1 MLKISRILSFVL
13 ILLLIIPFSSSASE
27 AELSNSSVSAQHAY
41 IYIPQLGTSIYEK
54 AADER
59 HAMASTTKIMTA
71 LVALEN
77 SELDRIVKISD
88 KAVGIEGSSV
98 YLKAGDDY
106 YMKDLLYAMLLQ
118 SANDAAAAIAIEIG
132 GSIEGFSSM
141 MNEKA
146 SSMGLN
152 DTHFDNP
159 HGLDGKE
166 HYTTAREL
174 ALITAEALKNPT
186 FKSIVS
192 TYRKT
197 ISTVDGERVRTVVNH
212 NKMLLLYD
220 GAIGVKTGFTKKTG
234 RCLVTAAEKD
244 GLTLI
249 SVTLNAPS
257 DWNDHTKM
265 LNYGFER
272 YENRLLAEVGEF
284 SYEIPVIN
292 GEKEA
297 VRATNTEEASVIL
310 QKGSQVS
317 KRIELDR
324 FACAP
329 IKKGDVLGHISFE
342 YEDGKEIKVPL
353 VANTDIGEIKYKKGL
368 FGFLDPSNN
377 YGKQ

>member
-1 MLKISRILSFVL
+1 MLKFSKIISFVL
-13 ILLLIIPFSSSASE
+13 ILLLAIPFYSHALE
-27 AELSNSSVSAQHAY
+27 TELGNFSVSAQHAY
-41 IYIPQLGTSIYEK
+41 VYIPQLNTSIYEK
-54 AADER
+54 AANER

-77 SELDRIVKISD
+77 CELDRVVKITEE
-88 KAVGIEGSSV
+88 AVGIEGSSI
-98 YLKAGDDY
+98 YLKAGDEY
-106 YMKDLLYAMLLQ
+106 YMKDLIYALLLQ
-118 SANDAAAAIAIEIG
+118 SANDAATAIAIEVG

-146 SSMGLN
+146 FSMNLK
-152 DTHFDNP
+152 DTHFENP
-159 HGLDGKE
+159 HGLDAKD

-244 GLTLI
+244 GLTII

-265 LNYGFER
+265 LNYGFDR
-272 YENRLLAEVGEF
+272 YENRVLADIGEL
-284 SYEIPVIN
+284 SYEIPVVN
-292 GEKEA
+292 GDRDS
-297 VRATNTEEASVIL
+297 VRCENNTEASVIL
-310 QKGSQVS
+310 KKGDQVT
-317 KRIELDR
+317 KKIELNR
-324 FACAP
+324 FVTAP
-329 IKKGDVLGHISFE
+329 IKKGEVLGHISFE
-342 YEDGKEIKVPL
+342 YGNGKEIRVPL
-353 VANTDIGEIKYKKGL
+353 LASMDINEIKYKKGL
-368 FGFLDPSNN
+368 FGFLNPSDN
-377 YGKQ
+377 YG

>member
-1 MLKISRILSFVL
+1 MLKISKILSLV
-13 ILLLIIPFSSSASE
+13 ILLALVLSFSSFASE
-27 AELSNSSVSAQHAY
+27 HSLNDGAISANHAY
-41 IYIPQLGTSIYEK
+41 LYIPNLNLTVYEK
-54 AADER
+54 ASDER

-98 YLKAGDDY
+98 YLKAGDEY
-106 YMKDLLYAMLLQ
+106 YMKDLLYALLLQ

-146 SSMGLN
+146 RSMNLK
-152 DTHFDNP
+152 DTHFENP
-159 HGLDGKE
+159 HGLDSE
-166 HYTTAREL
+166 NHYTTAREL
-174 ALITAEALKNPT
+174 ALITAEALQNPT

-197 ISTVDGERVRTVVNH
+197 ISTVDGECARTVVNH
-212 NKMLLLYD
+212 NKMLLLYE

-257 DWNDHTKM
+257 DWNDHTKL
-265 LNYGFER
+265 LNYGFDL

-284 SYEIPVIN
+284 SYEVPVIN
-292 GEKEA
+292 GQKET
-297 VRATNTEEASVIL
+297 VRCTNTEEASAIMK
-310 QKGSQVS
+310 KGSQVQ
-317 KRIELDR
+317 KKIELDR
-324 FACAP
+324 FVSAP

-342 YEDGKEIKVPL
+342 YENGKEIKIPL
-353 VANTDIGEIKYKKGL
+353 VANMDIDEIKYKKGL
-368 FGFLDPSNN
+368 FGLFKSER
-377 YGKQ
+377 

>member
-13 ILLLIIPFSSSASE
+13 ILLLLIPFSSSATE
-27 AELSNSSVSAQHAY
+27 TELRDSSISAQHAY
-41 IYIPQLGTSIYEK
+41 IYIPQLDTSIYEK

-71 LVALEN
+71 LVALE
-77 SELDRIVKISD
+77 SCELDRVVKIDSA
-88 KAVGIEGSSV
+88 AVGIEGSSV
-98 YLKAGDDY
+98 YLKTGDEY
-106 YMKDLLYAMLLQ
+106 YMKDLLYALLLQ
-118 SANDAAAAIAIEIG
+118 SANDAAAAIAIEVG

-146 SSMGLN
+146 ASMNLK
-152 DTHFDNP
+152 DTHFENP
-159 HGLDGKE
+159 HGLDAKN

-197 ISTVDGERVRTVVNH
+197 ISTVDGEAARTVVNH

-265 LNYGFER
+265 LNYGFDR
-272 YENRLLAEVGEF
+272 YENRVLADIGEL

-292 GEKEA
+292 GEKDS
-297 VRATNTEEASVIL
+297 VRCENTTEASIIL
-310 QKGSQVS
+310 KKGEEV
-317 KRIELDR
+317 KKKIELSR
-324 FACAP
+324 FVTAP
-329 IKKGDVLGHISFE
+329 IKKGDVLGEVCFE
-342 YEDGKEIKVPL
+342 YENGKEIRVPL
-353 VANTDIGEIKYKKGL
+353 IASTDIGEIKYKKGL
-368 FGFLDPSNN
+368 FGF
-377 YGKQ
+377 